1 MRKSSTSPP
10 KPSIA
15 FSIFILFTVNQMDK
29 QFYWGDHY
37 IIFTLQA
44 FSRRSY
50 TERLTLFCISIY
62 YYLLFHPFIQLD
74 VY

>member
-37 IIFTLQA
+37 IILHYRHLADTL
-44 FSRRSY
+44 
-50 TERLTLFCISIY
+50 
-62 YYLLFHPFIQLD
+62 IQSD
-74 VY
+74 